1 MKRYLLVILF
11 LVLAASGIYM
21 YLSKGDIALFNDSL
35 SYSAVPVSSPFF
47 LEVSSARDLSPSH
60 PVLGE
65 LEAAGIGKSW
75 FQFLHDA
82 DSVIVQHDHL
92 PKSFL
97 NNPFILAYGVSG
109 RNQLVPLIIRKA
121 ESSGQQKMAEDFL
134 HALYPE
140 NRFVYSKKEYGQFII
155 NEINRGSSTGPLYY
169 SFADGLLL
177 ISPRSI
183 LVEQSIRQMEN
194 PGLQKN
200 HFFREV
206 NRTVGTKGIS
216 LFINHQHIQGFFGNI
231 LNRTSV
237 EKVDEFGSVLR
248 LQPVALASKFK
259 DYAGWSGLDFKVGN
273 NQVLISG
280 ISAADDSLNHFLA
293 VFQDQQPVRVKAE
306 DMLPQNTAFFCV
318 YAFSGKKSFFEG
330 LENFFA
336 HSPDYYHREE
346 RMKRFDNGM
355 RADVRKVFGELAG
368 DEVVVAATTIPVNP
382 QNKTVYFIMNTHGKT
397 GAETQFIKLLEN
409 YAGRTGTEL
418 SELKSDFK
426 VDNELSFP
434 VYKFPYPSFP
444 GLWLGSPFT
453 MAEARFVSFID
464 SYMVF
469 SNSEKGLHEY
479 LRNMVLGTTLAKD
492 LRYQGFKSSAS
503 NRANI
508 HVFVDVNKIY
518 GYRKELFAESVVK
531 PVDIRE
537 ESIRKFGMINWQ
549 VLREKQ
555 RFNNNL
561 AIAYL
566 PNDVMEAQTTWQS
579 MIGSNIII
587 KPQITTNPLLTSDHE
602 IVFQDEQHNLVQVSS
617 SGRIRWSIPVS
628 GPVLSEIHQID
639 YFKNGRFQYLFNTA
653 GKIYLIDRNGN
664 NVQGFPI
671 TLASP
676 ATNGISVF
684 DYDKNRNY
692 RYFVACDD
700 RKIHVFDHAGKPLK
714 GWKFETTE
722 NLVVSPVQ
730 HFKVEGKDY
739 IVFKDKSKIYMLD
752 RQGDVRLAPS
762 VKFENSGNPLSL
774 YIKDKPRIVA
784 TDITGKVYYIYFDGK
799 TEERK
804 TARFSGNHFFTVD
817 DLDGNGVADFVFID
831 GNELTVMDE
840 KGKRLFS
847 KKHSNIIKHMPRIY
861 SFSQDLKKVGVVDAT
876 LNRIYL
882 YDPAGK
888 LHDGFPLQG
897 NSEFSIGK
905 LSNNSDKVNLLV
917 GSEGG
922 LLFNYTLN

>member
-11 LVLAASGIYM
+11 LVLAASGIYI
-21 YLSKGDIALFNDSL
+21 YLSKGEIALFNDS
-35 SYSAVPVSSPFF
+35 SAYSAVPVSSPFF
-47 LEVSSARDLSPSH
+47 LEVSSARDLSPSN

-65 LEAAGIGKSW
+65 LEAAGVGKSW

-82 DSVIVQHDHL
+82 DSLIGIHDHL
-92 PKSFL
+92 TKSFL

-109 RNQLVPLIIRKA
+109 RNQLVPLIIKKA
-121 ESSGQQKMAEDFL
+121 ESSGQQKMAENFFQ
-134 HALYPE
+134 ALYPE
-140 NRFVYSKKEYGQFII
+140 NRFEYKKKEYGQFLI
-155 NEINRGSSTGPLYY
+155 NEISRVSSAGSLFY

-200 HFFREV
+200 PFFREV
-206 NRTVGTKGIS
+206 NKAMGTKGIS
-216 LFINHQHIQGFFGNI
+216 LFINHQYIQGFFGNI
-231 LNRTSV
+231 LNRATV
-237 EKVDEFGSVLR
+237 EKVDEFGSALR
-248 LQPVALASKFK
+248 FQPISIASKFK
-259 DYAGWSGLDFKVGN
+259 DYAGWSGLDFRMGN
-273 NQVLISG
+273 NQILMNG

-293 VFQDQQPVRVKAE
+293 VFQDQQPVRYKAE
-306 DMLPQNTAFFCV
+306 YMLPQNTAFFCV

-330 LENFFA
+330 LESFFA

-346 RMKRFDNGM
+346 RMKRFERGM
-355 RADVRKVFGELAG
+355 RADVRKVFGELVR

-382 QNKTVYFIMNTHGKT
+382 QNKTVYFIMNTNGKA
-397 GAETQFIKLLEN
+397 GAEAQLNKLLEN
-409 YAGRTGTEL
+409 YAARSGSEL

-426 VDNELSFP
+426 VDSEISFP
-434 VYKFPYPSFP
+434 VYRFPYPSFP

-492 LRYQGFKSSAS
+492 LRYQGFKAGTS

-531 PVDIRE
+531 PVDNRE

-549 VLREKQ
+549 VLREKN
-555 RFNNNL
+555 RFSNNL

-566 PNDVMEAQTTWQS
+566 PNDGKEAQTTWQS
-579 MIGSNIII
+579 MIGSNIIM
-587 KPQITTNPLLTSDHE
+587 KPQITTNPLLTTDRE
-602 IVFQDEQHNLVQVSS
+602 IIFQDEQHNLVQVSS
-617 SGRIRWSIPVS
+617 SGRIRWSIPVA
-628 GPVLSEIHQID
+628 GPVLGEVHQID
-639 YFKNGRFQYLFNTA
+639 FFKNGRFQYLFNTA

-671 TLASP
+671 TMTSP
-676 ATNGISVF
+676 ATNGVSVF
-684 DYDKNRNY
+684 DYDNNRNY
-692 RYFVACDD
+692 RYFVACED
-700 RKIHVFDHAGKPLK
+700 RKIHAFDHAGKPIK
-714 GWKFETTE
+714 GWKFESTD

-739 IVFKDKSKIYMLD
+739 IVFKDKSAIYMLD
-752 RQGDVRLAPS
+752 RQGEVRMAPS
-762 VKFENSGNPLSL
+762 VKFENSGNPLFL
-774 YIKDKPRIVA
+774 YTKDKPRIVA
-784 TDITGKVYYIYFDGK
+784 TDITGKVHYIYFDGK

-804 TARFSGNHFFTVD
+804 TARFSGNHFFAVD
-817 DLDGNGVADFVFID
+817 DLDGNGVADFIFID

-840 KGKRLFS
+840 KGKKLFS
-847 KKHSNIIKHMPRIY
+847 KKHSNMLKYMPRIY
-861 SFSQDLKKVGVVDAT
+861 SFSSNLKKVGVVDAA

-882 YDPAGK
+882 YEPDGK
-888 LHDGFPLQG
+888 LHEGFPLQG